1 MSASTP
7 QYISFATDFRA
18 TVSSWV
24 FEAAHLLTR
33 LDSNV
38 QLYCDIQIAAGGG

>member
-1 MSASTP
+1 
-7 QYISFATDFRA
+7 
-18 TVSSWV
+18 VSSWV

-38 QLYCDIQIAAGGG
+38 QLYCDIQIAVADRRWRRLMAAVT